1 MIALYYGKGDF
12 TETLHIITMCGV
24 DVDCNAGM
32 IMPIL
37 AIQKGMGIIPSKLN
51 HPVFAKLI
59 TYLRGEK
66 SMTLDELAEDTLN
79 SILNAKKQEEEV

>member
-1 MIALYYGKGDF
+1 
-12 TETLHIITMCGV
+12 
-24 DVDCNAGM
+24 M

-37 AIQKGMGIIPSKLN
+37 AIQKGMSIIPDKLN
-51 HPVFAKLI
+51 HPVFKTLI